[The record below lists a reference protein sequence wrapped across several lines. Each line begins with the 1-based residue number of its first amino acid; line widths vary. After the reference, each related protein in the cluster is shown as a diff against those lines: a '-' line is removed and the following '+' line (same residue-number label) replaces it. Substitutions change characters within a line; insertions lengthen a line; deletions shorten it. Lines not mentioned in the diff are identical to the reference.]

1 LWAFSQWVTRLVLR
15 ALLSSVSGWD
25 VAELRQPSTSVKYRL
40 GGRES
45 AHRYAGSFSTKREAL
60 APLRLARLDSN
71 RGPATRRGV
80 GDLQVVLPVARR
92 SGELPRPSKVSCPSL
107 AEKRCAK
114 PGSIASDEPYAAVER
129 DAIRP
134 AYAA

>member
-1 LWAFSQWVTRLVLR
+1 
-15 ALLSSVSGWD
+15 
-25 VAELRQPSTSVKYRL
+25 VKYRL

-45 AHRYAGSFSTKREAL
+45 AHRYAEGVVPQPDGEAL
-60 APLRLARLDSN
+60 R
-71 RGPATRRGV
+71 
-80 GDLQVVLPVARR
+80 
-92 SGELPRPSKVSCPSL
+92 E
-107 AEKRCAK
+107 